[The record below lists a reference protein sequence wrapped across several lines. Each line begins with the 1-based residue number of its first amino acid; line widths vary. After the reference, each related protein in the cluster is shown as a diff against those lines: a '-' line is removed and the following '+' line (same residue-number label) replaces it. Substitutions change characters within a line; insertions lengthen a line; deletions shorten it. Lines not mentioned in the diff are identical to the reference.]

1 MEEQYKIVTVSE
13 LAEMLKGKK
22 FNESIDFSFDNTLEE
37 DEEPSGWFGVKIVDL
52 FDEPKGCLVIGYYGG
67 GATIARCINPE
78 DNLEELLRE
87 MFCELSET
95 AEQVEVVCVDL
106 ASCNGMPVQQ

>member
-1 MEEQYKIVTVSE
+1 M
-13 LAEMLKGKK
+13 
-22 FNESIDFSFDNTLEE
+22 EE

-52 FDEPKGCLVIGYYGG
+52 FDESNGCLAIGYYGG

-87 MFCELSET
+87 MLRELSET
-95 AEQVEVVCVDL
+95 DEQVEVICVDL
-106 ASCNGMPVQQ
+106 TSCNGMPIQ